1 MGRYR
6 LGGGVCHR
14 RGHQPGKGYAGMNSV
29 LLMIGYTVLALLVAL
44 CIAAVIVGNRDD
56 DWPE

>member
-1 MGRYR
+1 MA
-6 LGGGVCHR
+6 GGLCHW
-14 RGHQPGKGYAGMNSV
+14 RGYQQGKGQGSGMNA
-29 LLMIGYTVLALLVAL
+29 LLVFFGYTVLALLVAL

>member
-1 MGRYR
+1 
-6 LGGGVCHR
+6 
-14 RGHQPGKGYAGMNSV
+14 MNSV

-44 CIAAVIVGNRDD
+44 CVAAMIVGNRDD